1 MTLETIKKSIRNIPN
16 YPKEGIQFKDIT
28 TAIKQPEIFKEV
40 IDILVQ
46 HYKNEQIDYVIGIE
60 SRGFIFA
67 SALAYILGCGF
78 VPIRKS
84 GKLPAEV
91 IAQEYELEYGT
102 DKIEIHKDA
111 LKKGDRVLIIDDLLA
126 TGGTTIAA
134 AELVKKTNAE
144 IAGFAFMIELNEL
157 NAREKLEKYAK
168 VFSLVQC

>member
-40 IDILVQ
+40 IDMFVQ
-46 HYKNEQIDYVIGIE
+46 HYKNEHIDYVIGIE

-67 SALAYILGCGF
+67 SALAYNLGCGF

-84 GKLPAEV
+84 GKLPADV

-111 LKKGDRVLIIDDLLA
+111 LEKGDRVLIIDDLLA
-126 TGGTTIAA
+126 TGGTTLAA

-157 NAREKLEKYAK
+157 NARKKLEKYAP
-168 VFSLVQC
+168 VLSLIEY

>member
-40 IDILVQ
+40 IDIFVQ
-46 HYKNEQIDYVIGIE
+46 HYKNKHIDYVIGIE

-67 SALAYILGCGF
+67 SALAYNLGCGF

-84 GKLPAEV
+84 GKLPADV

-102 DKIEIHKDA
+102 DRIEIHTDA
-111 LKKGDRVLIIDDLLA
+111 LEKNSKVLIIDDLLA
-126 TGGTTIAA
+126 TGGTTMAA
-134 AELVKKTNAE
+134 AELVNKTGA
-144 IAGFAFMIELNEL
+144 IISGFAFMIELKDL
-157 NAREKLEKYAK
+157 KARNKLEKYAPI
-168 VFSLVQC
+168 FSLVEY

>member
-1 MTLETIKKSIRNIPN
+1 MTLETIKNSIRNIPD
-16 YPKEGIQFKDIT
+16 YPKAGIQFKDIT
-28 TAIKQPEIFKEV
+28 TALQRPEIFKKT
-40 IDILVQ
+40 IDLLAK
-46 HYKNEQIDYVIGIE
+46 HYQNKQIDYIIGIE

-111 LKKGDRVLIIDDLLA
+111 LRKGDRVLIIDDLLA
-126 TGGTTIAA
+126 TGGTTMAA
-134 AELVKKTNAE
+134 AELVNKTGAT
-144 IAGFAFMIELNEL
+144 ISGFAFMIELKDL
-157 NAREKLEKYAK
+157 KAREKLEKYAK
-168 VFSLVQC
+168 VFSLIEY

>member
-40 IDILVQ
+40 IDMLVQ
-46 HYKNEQIDYVIGIE
+46 HYKNEHIDYVIGIE

-67 SALAYILGCGF
+67 SALAYNLGCGF

-111 LKKGDRVLIIDDLLA
+111 LEKGNRVLIIDDLLA

-144 IAGFAFMIELNEL
+144 IAGFAFMIELKDFK
-157 NAREKLEKYAK
+157 AREKLEKYAP
-168 VFSLVQC
+168 VLSLIEY